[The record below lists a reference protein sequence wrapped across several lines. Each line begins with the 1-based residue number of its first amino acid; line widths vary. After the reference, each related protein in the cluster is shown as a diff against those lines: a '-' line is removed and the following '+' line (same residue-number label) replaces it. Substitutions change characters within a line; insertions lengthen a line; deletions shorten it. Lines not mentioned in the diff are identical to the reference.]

1 MTPRQQLENIITSME
16 AFKQGCVVMI
26 NQASFRIREDLKIKN
41 IDKIIESLSKKI
53 EALCELQ
60 LRNEFNED
68 GKMNYPENVNKIIGC
83 MLMKIKELLK
93 LQFEEIIKTQ
103 SEQNKK

>member
-1 MTPRQQLENIITSME
+1 MTPRQQLENIITSIE
-16 AFKQGCVVMI
+16 AFKQSCVAMI
-26 NQASFRIREDLKIKN
+26 NQASFRIKEELKIKN
-41 IDKIIESLSKKI
+41 IDKVIESLSRKI
-53 EALCELQ
+53 EALCELH
-60 LRNEFNED
+60 LRNEFSED